1 MHGRMKLS
9 AWLLALTFGLLGL
22 LGTARSAS
30 AQVSDAEKV
39 ARAFVDA
46 INAGDAQA
54 IRALVA
60 PGTSFKFNGDDS
72 FDSDFESEMSLDEFI
87 GTVEGVTVAINS
99 ITNVDA
105 NTVEMEVTLTGD
117 PIPPL
122 VHPFGSVFRITVKD
136 MQITAFAERFS
147 EQTAA
152 DLEAEGD
159 QPGMPTTGTS
169 NMDLVTLGLALGLVS
184 LSIGVVIRRARLVS

>member
-22 LGTARSAS
+22 FGTARTAS

-46 INAGDAQA
+46 INAGDAEA
-54 IRALVA
+54 MRALVA
-60 PGTSFKFNGDDS
+60 PGTRFKFNGDTS
-72 FDSDFESEMSLDEFI
+72 FDSAFESEASLDEFI
-87 GTVEGVTVAINS
+87 GAVNGVTISINS
-99 ITNVDA
+99 LTNVDA

-117 PIPPL
+117 PVPPL
-122 VHPFGSVFRITVKD
+122 IHPYVVVLRITSKD
-136 MQITAFAERFS
+136 GQITAFAERLS
-147 EQTAA
+147 EQTGA
-152 DLEAEGD
+152 DLEAEQD

-169 NMDLVTLGLALGLVS
+169 NMDLVTLGLALGL
-184 LSIGVVIRRARLVS
+184 LFLTLGVATRRARSA